1 MSEKKEGQESFDRSS
16 KALEIELLAE
26 REKSEQSII
35 EIVTECWR
43 FSRLFQKVA
52 NRLDAGEASKYISQ
66 LRYFLNKMDD
76 VLQRHN
82 LKVVNAEGQLYEP
95 GMAVTALNI
104 DEFDE
109 ADELI
114 VDQMSEPIIMGQNG
128 LKRMG
133 TVLLRRR
140 D

>member
-1 MSEKKEGQESFDRSS
+1 
-16 KALEIELLAE
+16 
-26 REKSEQSII
+26 
-35 EIVTECWR
+35 
-43 FSRLFQKVA
+43 
-52 NRLDAGEASKYISQ
+52 
-66 LRYFLNKMDD
+66 MDD

-95 GMAVTALNI
+95 GMAVTALNV